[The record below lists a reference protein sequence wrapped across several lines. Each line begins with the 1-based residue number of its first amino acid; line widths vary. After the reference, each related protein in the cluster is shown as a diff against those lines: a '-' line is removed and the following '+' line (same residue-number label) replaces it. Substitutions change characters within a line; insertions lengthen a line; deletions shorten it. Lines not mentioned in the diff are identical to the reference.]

1 MFGME
6 LLRKHQALIVA
17 GIAIAAIFFSLGLS
31 QGEKRITSNVVGV
44 ENRTEDQPNEVDFSP
59 FWKAWNAINE
69 KYVPAS
75 STASQATNQEKIWG
89 AIEGLASSLDD
100 PYTVFFPP
108 IESALFESD
117 IRGNFEGVGMEILA
131 QGGALTVISPLKGSP
146 AERAGILAGDRII
159 KINDKETSGL
169 TTEEA
174 VQIIRGPR
182 DTVVSLTISRAS
194 KREPF
199 EISVVREVINIPT
212 IDTKVLPGGIFKIEL
227 YSFTAPSPNL
237 FRMALREFIE
247 SDTDKLILD
256 LRGNPG
262 GYLEAA
268 IDMASWFLPSGKVV
282 VRESFGGGRDE
293 KIYRSKGY
301 DIFNDNLKFVILV
314 DGGSASASEI
324 LAGALA
330 EHGKATLIGEQTFGK
345 GSVQELVGIT
355 GETSLKITIARWL
368 TPNGVSISNQGI
380 TPEILVERTAKD
392 KESGKDPQLEKAIEI
407 LTK

>member
-1 MFGME
+1 ME
-6 LLRKHQALIVA
+6 LLKKHQALIA
-17 GIAIAAIFFSLGLS
+17 TGIAIAAIFFSLGLNA
-31 QGEKRITSNVVGV
+31 GEKRITTNVAGV
-44 ENRTEDQPNEVDFSP
+44 ENRTENQPSEVDFSP

-75 STASQATNQEKIWG
+75 STASVVNDQEKIWG

-131 QGGALTVISPLKGSP
+131 QDGALTVISPLKGSP

-159 KINDKETSGL
+159 KVDDKETSGL
-169 TTEEA
+169 TTEDA

-182 DTVVSLTISRAS
+182 GTNVSLTISRVG
-194 KREPF
+194 KKGPF
-199 EISVVREVINIPT
+199 EISVTREVINIPT
-212 IDTKVLPGGIFKIEL
+212 IDTAVLPGGIFKIEL
-227 YSFTAPSPNL
+227 YSFTAQSPNL

-282 VRESFGGGRDE
+282 VRESFGDE
-293 KIYRSKGY
+293 REEKVYRSKGY

-314 DGGSASASEI
+314 DEGSASASEI
-324 LAGALA
+324 LAGALE
-330 EHGKATLIGEQTFGK
+330 EHGRATLVGEKTFGK
-345 GSVQELVGIT
+345 GSVQELVSIT
-355 GETSLKITIARWL
+355 NDTSLKITIARWL

-392 KESGKDPQLEKAIEI
+392 KEADRDPQLEKAIEI
-407 LTK
+407 IRK